1 MHIVEDFLGLH
12 SHLMSNAKEQK
23 YLKPEVLILLSTMP
37 IKTVYVD
44 QLSVLEIIPGYKGFS
59 NIVP

>member
-12 SHLMSNAKEQK
+12 SHLMSIAKEQK